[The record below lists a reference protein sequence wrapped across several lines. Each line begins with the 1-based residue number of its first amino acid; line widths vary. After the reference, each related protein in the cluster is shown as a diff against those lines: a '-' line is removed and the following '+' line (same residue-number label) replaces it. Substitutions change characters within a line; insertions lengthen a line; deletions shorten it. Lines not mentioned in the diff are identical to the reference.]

1 MQGFSSEMDA
11 PGCPSWKRSMACC
24 LPAGGI
30 TTWFPTTNSHTNMH
44 VCGDYNHEYIEI
56 TTSGNEAL
64 ICVFHSNE
72 TFSFIITTSFS
83 DLMAIIGQ
91 AVTTSPY
98 TSATVIC
105 CFIQKLFQL
114 QCLSLLVIIIHASH
128 QVVRVYYPVKH
139 PVQVLCSTYG
149 VCTQDA
155 HMGQETIHIF
165 V

>member
-1 MQGFSSEMDA
+1 
-11 PGCPSWKRSMACC
+11 
-24 LPAGGI
+24 
-30 TTWFPTTNSHTNMH
+30 MH

-98 TSATVIC
+98 TYATVIC

-114 QCLSLLVIIIHASH
+114 QCLSLLVIIIPCITSSSASLLSS
-128 QVVRVYYPVKH
+128 QASSPGFVLYLWCLYPGRTH
-139 PVQVLCSTYG
+139 GTGNYSHICLVQLKT
-149 VCTQDA
+149 TEKIDLTFA
-155 HMGQETIHIF
+155 L
-165 V
+165 